1 MSQMDGVTEL
11 NYATDYLFYFDCLVT
26 LCLVNAVVSH
36 KPTLPIFFVA
46 PKSLC
51 PIQEGIAFQMRQE
64 VNGLLQ
70 AETIWALI
78 PHSGT
83 KGANLTTRRFFVT
96 GD

>member
-1 MSQMDGVTEL
+1 MDGVTEL

-36 KPTLPIFFVA
+36 KPTSSIFFVA
-46 PKSLC
+46 LKPLC
-51 PIQEGIAFQMRQE
+51 PIQEGFAFQMRQE

-78 PHSGT
+78 PHSDT
-83 KGANLTTRRFFVT
+83 KGANVT
-96 GD
+96 SRLSFLFCYW